1 MGGKIVGPDG
11 HPGEFEDGA
20 EHAAHK
26 FRAIEQVQGD
36 GGIADVRGG
45 GAPVGIVLF
54 GDEEDLSLAEI
65 AADVGITRQ
74 GVRDSVKKAEA
85 ILTEAEEKLGLA
97 RRFKELSE
105 KMDIIKEKLV
115 ALSDE
120 KLGPVIDMIDK
131 IEI

>member
-1 MGGKIVGPDG
+1 MAKDYNIGLLIDFYGSLLSDRQRDMIS
-11 HPGEFEDGA
+11 
-20 EHAAHK
+20 
-26 FRAIEQVQGD
+26 
-36 GGIADVRGG
+36 
-45 GAPVGIVLF
+45 LYY
-54 GDEEDLSLAEI
+54 EEDLSLAEI